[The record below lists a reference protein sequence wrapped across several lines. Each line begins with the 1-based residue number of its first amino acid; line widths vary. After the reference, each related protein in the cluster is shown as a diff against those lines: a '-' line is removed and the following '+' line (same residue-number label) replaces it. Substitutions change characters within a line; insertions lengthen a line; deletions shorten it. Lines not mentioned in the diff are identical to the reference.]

1 MQMSVAAAV
10 YALPLALIIALY
22 VWAVGRKNRKNKALL
37 QESRDAGLTEPASL
51 HPLIDT
57 HRCIGCAACV
67 TACPEKEVLG
77 IIEGRAQLI
86 GPANCIGHGACQK
99 ACPVGAIQL
108 VFGSETRGVDI
119 PWVSP
124 DFESS
129 VPGIYIAGELGGMGL
144 IRNAVTQGRQAMQQL
159 SKQLQKG
166 ASLNEKRTD
175 EKRAESDVDVVIV
188 GAGPAGIAASL
199 AAKAEGLRYKT
210 LDQESSL
217 GGTVA
222 HFPRGKLVMTQPV
235 DLPLAGKAN
244 FRELSKE
251 QLLHFWESILLRF
264 PLAIEYGQAVQ
275 QIDVMDN
282 GFCVVTPTA
291 RYTTQKVLLA
301 IGRRGSPR
309 KLNIPGEELSKVVY
323 RLIDPEQYR
332 GQQVLVIGGGDSA
345 LEAACSLAELE
356 DASSTPAQSGMQIRT
371 PAITLAY
378 RGDAFNRA
386 KARNRTR
393 VEALQKAGKLQ
404 VKLGYQ
410 PVRIEK
416 DHVLIASSQQQETL
430 ANDQVIVCAGGE
442 LPTAFLKK
450 IGIRVDTKYGTV

>member
-1 MQMSVAAAV
+1 MQMFVAVAV
-10 YALPLALIIALY
+10 YVLPLALIIALY
-22 VWAVGRKNRKNKALL
+22 VWVVGKKSRKNKALL
-37 QESRDAGLTEPASL
+37 QESHDAGLTEPASL
-51 HPLIDT
+51 HPVIDT

-86 GPANCIGHGACQK
+86 GPANCIGHGACQQ

-124 DFESS
+124 DFETS

-144 IRNAVTQGRQAMQQL
+144 IRNAVTQGRQAMQQIT
-159 SKQLQKG
+159 KHLQKG
-166 ASLNEKRTD
+166 PAIDKT
-175 EKRAESDVDVVIV
+175 RATTDVDVIIV

-251 QLLHFWESILLRF
+251 QLLHFWESTLLRF

-275 QIDVMDN
+275 QIEVIEN
-282 GFCVVTPTA
+282 GFCVVTPSA

-309 KLNIPGEELSKVVY
+309 KLNIPGEELNKVVY

-332 GQQVLVIGGGDSA
+332 GQRVLVIGGGDSA
-345 LEAACSLAELE
+345 LEAACSLAELD
-356 DASSTPAQSGMQIRT
+356 DAPSHPMQSGT
-371 PAITLAY
+371 PICTPVITLAY

-393 VEALQKAGKLQ
+393 VETLQKAGKLQ
-404 VKLGYQ
+404 VRLGYQ
-410 PVRIEK
+410 PVRIEN
-416 DHVLIASSQQQETL
+416 DHVLIASSHQQESL
-430 ANDQVIVCAGGE
+430 ENDQVIVCAGGE